1 MTDWIVRRWT
11 RYGHRRL
18 YAETPGGTALGYLD
32 LATGRYH
39 SDDLAN
45 LPLLRHAI
53 EQYQAGTAAPPA
65 AAPPAA
71 APPAATPAPTAPPWH
86 DLAAT
91 RAGAAARERATAEK
105 QAQGRFN
112 HVLARLVGAR
122 TDERAWRIG
131 ADGEEAVAA
140 RLAQLGSAWR
150 VLHAVPVGERGA
162 DIDHV
167 VVGPGGVFTVNAK
180 HHPTARIWVGGNTF
194 IVNGQRVHYIRNSR
208 HEATRA
214 ARLLTEQAGF
224 PVAVTGLIAVM
235 GAARGYTVKK
245 QPDDGAVVVVR
256 RKEIGRYLATLP
268 PVLTSREI
276 DTVFEVARR
285 STTWRR

>member
-53 EQYQAGTAAPPA
+53 EQYQASTAAPPA
-65 AAPPAA
+65 AVTA
-71 APPAATPAPTAPPWH
+71 APAWH

-180 HHPTARIWVGGNTF
+180 HHPTATIWVGGNTF
-194 IVNGQRVHYIRNSR
+194 IVNGQRVPYIRNSR
-208 HEATRA
+208 YEATRA

-245 QPDDGAVVVVR
+245 QPDDGAVIVVR
-256 RKEIGRYLATLP
+256 RKEIGRYLASLP

-276 DTVFEVARR
+276 DAVFEVARR
-285 STTWRR
+285 STTWRK